1 MADTFRKLV
10 SESPVGSKGRTTHAD
25 ADDYIDNNPQIVEEF
40 RKIVNGMGGKS
51 VARRVLDRMGAKKEQ
66 DITESTNIDIE
77 VFLRSKGFKIK
88 QIKPNQDGSKEIEF
102 YTITDRDNVIKTLTL
117 NSVLHEL
124 DIVTIGVKSLLVK
137 DV

>member
-10 SESPVGSKGRTTHAD
+10 TESPVGSKGRTTHAD
-25 ADDYIDNNPQIVEEF
+25 ADEYIDNNPQIVEEF

-66 DITESTNIDIE
+66 DITESKINDVE
-77 VFLRSKGFKIK
+77 KYLRGAGFKIK
-88 QIKPNQDGSKEIEF
+88 TVHPNQDGSKEIEF
-102 YTITDRDNVIKTLTL
+102 YNVKDRDVALEDLKDANA
-117 NSVLHEL
+117 LHEL

>member
-25 ADDYIDNNPQIVEEF
+25 ADEYIDNNPQIVEEF

-66 DITESTNIDIE
+66 DITESKINDVEKE
-77 VFLRSKGFKIK
+77 VFNG
-88 QIKPNQDGSKEIEF
+88 
-102 YTITDRDNVIKTLTL
+102 
-117 NSVLHEL
+117 
-124 DIVTIGVKSLLVK
+124 
-137 DV
+137 